1 MQEATNSGCTTAFT
15 FRGNVMPIK
24 NVSISANTL
33 AAHQQLSF
41 ETLVGAWLLGDGWE
55 VFYPAIDHGA
65 KTDLVVGYNKLF
77 YRIQVKSIESAEE
90 DIKVEN
96 KWKGVDIDYVV
107 YFSRQ
112 GDWGYVAP
120 AFKQNRK
127 RINAPEH
134 RRFQKTNQMEFL
146 AAFERA

>member
-1 MQEATNSGCTTAFT
+1 
-15 FRGNVMPIK
+15 MPIK
-24 NVSISANTL
+24 NGSIKAKTL

-41 ETLVGAWLLGDGWE
+41 ETLVGSWLLGDGWE

-65 KTDLVVGYNKLF
+65 KTDLVIGYNKLF
-77 YRIQVKSIESAEE
+77 YRIQVKSVESADD

-96 KWKGVDIDYVV
+96 KWKGAEIDYVI

-127 RINAPEH
+127 RIKSPEH
-134 RRFQKTNQMEFL
+134 HRFGKTNQMEFL
-146 AAFERA
+146 AAFENA